1 MNAIKTGLLYFL
13 SIGIAAY
20 AVFAYLLFPLGS
32 LVIPEMQVNFE
43 ANSVGIYAHIFASAV
58 ALALGPFQFSSKLRQ
73 RNLSLHRWL
82 GRLYLAVGVLIGG
95 LSGLYMSLF
104 AYGGVIAKI
113 GFALLAMFWLYTG
126 LNAYLA
132 VRRGAI
138 TEHRKWM
145 IRNFSLT
152 LAAVTLRIYLPVSMA
167 AGIEFSVAYPII
179 AWLCWV
185 PNLTFAEW
193 RSRTRK

>member
-1 MNAIKTGLLYFL
+1 MNVVKTGLLYFL
-13 SIGIAAY
+13 SIGVAAY
-20 AVFAYLLFPLGS
+20 AVFACVLFPLGS
-32 LVIPEMQVNFE
+32 LVHPEMQVNFQ

-113 GFALLAMFWLYTG
+113 GFALLAIFWLYTG

-138 TEHRKWM
+138 SEHRKWM

-167 AGIEFSVAYPII
+167 AGIDFSVAYPII